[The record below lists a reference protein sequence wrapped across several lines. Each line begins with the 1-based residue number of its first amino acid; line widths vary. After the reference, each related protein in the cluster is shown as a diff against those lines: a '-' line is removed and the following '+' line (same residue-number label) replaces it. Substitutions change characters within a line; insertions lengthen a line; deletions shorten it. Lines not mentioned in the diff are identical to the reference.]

1 MALQGRVANPTAT
14 APTCRAP
21 LAGCLAVLAALRD
34 QGTPLLPPAALRGLA
49 YIHTQKTNHP
59 PLREIT
65 REDEPFPGE
74 FPWGLPGHRRR
85 ETIAEEPPQR
95 PPGLAGIRPTDGT
108 GERVDR
114 RGSNTPARA
123 TGSAPSGLPRVG
135 GKTPRGNGEE
145 NLVSRGE
152 VSPGHLNSRHGLEAP
167 GMLRCHSATPSRHH
181 CHPGRESLRL
191 TNSCYV
197 TQIATGAAR
206 SDPQAHQTD
215 GLGGLWWR
223 QSLPRY
229 QWPCAW
235 HAIAVAD
242 LH

>member
-49 YIHTQKTNHP
+49 YIRIKNQK
-59 PLREIT
+59 
-65 REDEPFPGE
+65 
-74 FPWGLPGHRRR
+74 
-85 ETIAEEPPQR
+85 TIAEEPPQR

-108 GERVDR
+108 GEQVDR

-135 GKTPRGNGEE
+135 GKTPRGSGEE

-215 GLGGLWWR
+215 ELDGLWWR
-223 QSLPRY
+223 QSFPRY